1 MKTIFLCVGRILHY
15 ILKVCMLM
23 TIVFTLVGFVY
34 GSIYALFSDNHTIY
48 SNPITLSFLFLF
60 INIRFNIIVFIILF
74 YYRFNKDEI
83 ISESFLYSIFSLV
96 IDNYLG
102 DYYPVNLFGLVI
114 LMTFIMIFYILIK
127 QNISQKT
134 IVDYGW
140 IIRTIINIRQ
150 NKKLKRK
157 KIRNTIKIILIGGF
171 AALFVYFLF
180 IPFNQQKME
189 LNKSENQFIDSTNQ
203 NMNRLD
209 HGVGSANH

>member
-1 MKTIFLCVGRILHY
+1 M
-15 ILKVCMLM
+15 
-23 TIVFTLVGFVY
+23 
-34 GSIYALFSDNHTIY
+34 
-48 SNPITLSFLFLF
+48 
-60 INIRFNIIVFIILF
+60 IRFNIIVFIILF

-171 AALFVYFLF
+171 AALFVYFLL